1 MNILMVTMGMGIG
14 GAETHIIELC
24 RALTSRGVLVSVAS
38 AGGELVMALK
48 ESGAHH
54 IYAPLDKKDP
64 LSMMRSSA
72 ILSHEIK
79 RNKYDIVHAHARIP
93 AFICGVLQ
101 RRLGFRFVT
110 SAHYDFRVNGALRK
124 MTDWG
129 EHTFAVSDD
138 LRRYLLREYGTCGDN
153 VTVTVNGI
161 DTGHFSPS
169 TAEDIRSSLGLREGE
184 KMILH
189 VSRLEDY
196 SSLFAEK
203 LISAMPEINATT
215 AAKAVIIGG
224 GEKLDELKT
233 EAERINSA
241 LGREAVLLLGALS
254 DVRDYIR
261 ACDVFASPSRAALEA
276 MACAKPVIVGGSQGY
291 IGIFDENAIYRA
303 VSTNFCCRGEPLVQS
318 DVLARDICRL
328 LTSDSA
334 YLTALGEYNRRFV
347 LENYS
352 ASRMAD
358 DHMAVYGRLA
368 SVKTRCS
375 EYDALICGYFGYGNM
390 GDEAVLRG
398 LIRGIRERKP
408 DIRLCVMTA
417 SPGKTA
423 RAFCVDTVYRFD
435 MARVRAA
442 MKKSRLLIFG
452 GGNLLQDSTSN
463 ASLRY
468 YLYILRSAR
477 SCGMKTAVYSN
488 GIGPVLEAANLERIA
503 AALSACDSVS
513 MRENRSF
520 ELAKS
525 LCPQNKNIRLTF
537 DPVLLRESDGKNDI
551 AGTLGLEKGKYFVI
565 SPREIDRFSMKK
577 LADAANLI
585 AKKYGLRPVL
595 IAMQRG
601 EDLPVCRALAGDIPG
616 SFVATENTDLQC
628 VLALLADAAFLIS
641 SRLHTLICATS
652 AVCPM
657 MAYSEDVKLRS
668 YLEYSGIAEIAGIS
682 PSADIKSTPQEI
694 GNIADAV
701 ISRRTEIKAHIRASL
716 PTWRALAEYE
726 FSEIIKLIQ

>member
-24 RALTSRGVLVSVAS
+24 RALTSRGVPVSVAS

-72 ILSHEIK
+72 ILSREIK

-161 DTGHFSPS
+161 DTEHFSPAA
-169 TAEDIRSSLGLREGE
+169 AENIRLSLGLRDGE

-203 LISAMPEINATT
+203 LISAMPQINATT

-224 GEKLDELKT
+224 GEKLGELKA

-276 MACAKPVIVGGSQGY
+276 MACGKPVIVGGSQGY
-291 IGIFDENAIYRA
+291 IGIFDESAISRA

-334 YLTALGEYNRRFV
+334 YLAALGEYNRRFI

-352 ASRMAD
+352 AARMAD
-358 DHMAVYGRLA
+358 DHMAVYSRLA
-368 SVKTRCS
+368 PVKTRCR

-398 LIRGIRERKP
+398 LIRGLRERKP

-423 RAFCVDTVYRFD
+423 RTFCVDTVYRFD

-468 YLYILRSAR
+468 YLYILRSAK

-503 AALSACDSVS
+503 AALSACDSIS

-595 IAMQRG
+595 IAMQRD
-601 EDLPVCRALAGDIPG
+601 EDLPVCRALAGDITD
-616 SFVATENTDLQC
+616 SLVATENTDLQG

-682 PSADIKSTPQEI
+682 PSADIKNTPQEI
-694 GNIADAV
+694 GDIADAV
-701 ISRRTEIKAHIRASL
+701 ISRGTEIRTHISASL

-726 FSEIIKLIQ
+726 FSEIIKLIR